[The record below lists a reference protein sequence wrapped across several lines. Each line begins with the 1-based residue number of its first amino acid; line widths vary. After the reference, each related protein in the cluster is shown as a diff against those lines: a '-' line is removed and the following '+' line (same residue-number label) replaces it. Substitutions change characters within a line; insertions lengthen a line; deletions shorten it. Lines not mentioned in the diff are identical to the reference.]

1 MAAAEGSLQAEAI
14 AVPAR
19 NGSSEESFQRMIL
32 LFRNPIDLRRA
43 VRLAASTGILTC
55 LTAFSTSAP
64 AQSAAPT
71 RTQVTSQQD
80 NGVFSLTAK
89 VADFQGEPVSE
100 GSVSF
105 ETAKGSLGSVFVED
119 GVAVLKRANLPS
131 WAGTVTAVYHGDAA
145 YANSSAATTVLPA
158 AASSLPGF
166 TVTANPST
174 VTVTPGQFATIQ
186 LTVTSQNG
194 FSEAVNLSCSG
205 LPGAST
211 CNFNPVVLTP
221 PANGSIASAMQITT
235 TAPSGLSSKNENPF
249 HGSRAAFA
257 IVVPGLLA
265 LAGVGALRRKHFGA
279 LRVLGI
285 VLLLSAA
292 SMGLTACNQRYSYE
306 HYHPAPNYGTV
317 AGNYSIVISAYSS
330 NGTNITEATPSDTT
344 CSTTAAT
351 CIALTVQ

>member
-1 MAAAEGSLQAEAI
+1 
-14 AVPAR
+14 
-19 NGSSEESFQRMIL
+19 MIL

-55 LTAFSTSAP
+55 MAAFGASARAQSP
-64 AQSAAPT
+64 AQT
-71 RTQVTSQQD
+71 RTQLTSDQD
-80 NGVFSLTAK
+80 SGVLSLTAK
-89 VADFQGEPVSE
+89 VADVQGEPVSE

-105 ETAKGSLGSVFVED
+105 ETSKGSLGSVFVQD
-119 GVAVLKRANLPS
+119 GVAVLKRANPPA
-131 WAGTVTAVYHGDAA
+131 WAGTITAVYHGDAA
-145 YANSSAATTVLPA
+145 YANSSAATTVLA
-158 AASSLPGF
+158 AATSSLPGF

-221 PANGSIASAMQITT
+221 PANGSAVSAMQVTT
-235 TAPSGLSSKNENPF
+235 TAPSGLGAKNGNPF
-249 HGSRAAFA
+249 HGSGAAYA
-257 IVVPGLLA
+257 VVIPGLLA
-265 LAGVGALRRKHFGA
+265 LAGVGALRRKHYGA

-306 HYHPAPNYGTV
+306 HYHPAPNYGTI
-317 AGNYSIVISAYSS
+317 AGNYSIVIAAYSS
-330 NGTNITEATPSDTT
+330 NGTSITQATPSDTA